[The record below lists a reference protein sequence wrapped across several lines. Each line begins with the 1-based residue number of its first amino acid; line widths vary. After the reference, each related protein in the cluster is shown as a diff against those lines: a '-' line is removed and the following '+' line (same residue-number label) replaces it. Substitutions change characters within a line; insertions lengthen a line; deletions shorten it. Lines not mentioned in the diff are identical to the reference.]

1 MTRMIFVNLPVS
13 DVARARAFHQALG
26 HTINEKFSDATAACV
41 VVSETIYLMVLSR
54 QRFGE
59 FATLPVADPKATT
72 ACLVALSQDSRD
84 AVDAFVTA
92 ALLAGGSE
100 PKPVSDLG
108 FMYQRTI
115 ADPDGNVFEPFWM
128 DPAAVN
134 G

>member
-1 MTRMIFVNLPVS
+1 MIFVNLPVS
-13 DVARARAFHQALG
+13 DVARAWTFHQALG
-26 HTINEKFSDATAACV
+26 FTIKEKFSNATAACV

-54 QRFGE
+54 ERFAE

-72 ACLVALSQDSRD
+72 ACLVALSHDSRD
-84 AVDAFVTA
+84 AVDAFATA
-92 ALLAGGSE
+92 ALAAGGSE
-100 PKPVSDLG
+100 PKPVLDMG

-128 DPAAVN
+128 DPAAAN